1 MDNIALA
8 VIGGTGVYKLAQLDD
23 VETRQVDTRY
33 GSPSGPVRIGTL
45 LGHRVAFLAR
55 HGEGHSLP
63 PHKINYRANLAALQQ
78 VGATRVLA
86 LNTVGGIGER
96 FGPRVLAC
104 PDQLIYYTWG
114 RVSTLSEEPGSEVL
128 HVDFGHPYSPMLRS
142 KVLAAARVTG
152 AEVVDGGCYGATQ
165 GPAPRRLRPGRHD
178 RHAGSR
184 PGARIG
190 PGIRVSGDRGEL
202 GRGLRRRT
210 GNHPGRGA
218 GECGGG
224 VGGAAGADRR
234 TGARVIVFVAQALHT
249 PPVRAAAQPPPI
261 HCTRS
266 RITMPNGTV
275 KWFNDA
281 KGFGF
286 ISPEDGSADVFAH
299 FSAINSKGF
308 RSLQEGQRVSYD
320 VTQGPKGAQASNITP
335 VE

>member
-33 GSPSGPVRIGTL
+33 GSPSGPIRIGTL

-104 PDQLIYYTWG
+104 PDQLIDYTWG

-152 AEVVDGGCYGATQ
+152 AAVVDGGCYGATQ
-165 GPAPRRLRPGRHD
+165 GPRLETIAEIARLRRDGCDLVGMTGMPE
-178 RHAGSR
+178 AGL
-184 PGARIG
+184 ARELGLDYVCLAIVANWAAG
-190 PGIRVSGDRGEL
+190 CGDAQEITLAEVLANVEAASAGLPELIGEL
-202 GRGLRRRT
+202 ARG
-210 GNHPGRGA
+210 
-218 GECGGG
+218 
-224 VGGAAGADRR
+224 
-234 TGARVIVFVAQALHT
+234 
-249 PPVRAAAQPPPI
+249 
-261 HCTRS
+261 
-266 RITMPNGTV
+266 
-275 KWFNDA
+275 
-281 KGFGF
+281 
-286 ISPEDGSADVFAH
+286 
-299 FSAINSKGF
+299 
-308 RSLQEGQRVSYD
+308 
-320 VTQGPKGAQASNITP
+320 
-335 VE
+335 